1 VDKDVVSLSDID
13 TERWGVTSAW
23 ARNVSTASLPE
34 VMSFCMENGVT
45 LLMVRCS
52 TSDLATAQAME
63 AQGFLLMDT
72 LVYFDR
78 PLQGAD
84 VSDPNRKVTIRPAT
98 PNDTDAVREVA
109 AASFA
114 GYFGHYHADPRLDR
128 ELCDAVYTSWAH
140 RSCLDRAV
148 VDAVFVAE
156 LEGQV
161 VGFATVRLSG
171 TEECEWVLSGVLPT
185 ARRQGIYRSFLL
197 TVMEWGIQHGAKRMV
212 LNTQVNNT
220 AVQKVWVR
228 EGYEPRN
235 SYYTFHKWFS

>member
-1 VDKDVVSLSDID
+1 MDTDLVSLSSID

-23 ARNVSTASLPE
+23 ARSVRADALPAIL
-34 VMSFCMENGVT
+34 SFCKENEVV
-45 LLMVRCS
+45 LLMARCS
-52 TSDLATAQAME
+52 TADLDAAQAME
-63 AQGFLLMDT
+63 SQGFLLMDT

-84 VSDPNRKVTIRPAT
+84 LTDPNRRATIRPAT

-128 ELCDAVYTSWAH
+128 DLCDAVYTSWAH
-140 RSCLDRAV
+140 RSCLHREV

-156 LEGQV
+156 LEAQV

-171 TEECEWVLSGVLPT
+171 TEDCEWVLSGVLPT

-197 TVMEWGIQHGAKRMV
+197 PVMDWGIAQGAKRMV

-228 EGYEPRN
+228 EGYEPKN